1 MATTTYRRLINNVAQ
16 AETACP
22 SCNPQGNP
30 NGYTVLVCG
39 TTNTTFQVDSVNGF
53 NNTTSVLLTQ
63 LYSPG
68 QVVHIK
74 AGANNPEI
82 CAEIITYNSNPEQ
95 TNMFIDIQ
103 DGPFATCLA
112 CSNP

>member
-1 MATTTYRRLINNVAQ
+1 MANYRRLINGTVQ
-16 AETACP
+16 PLTACP
-22 SCNPQGNP
+22 NCGPQGNP
-30 NGYTVLVCG
+30 NGYTALACG
-39 TTNTTFQVDSVNGF
+39 TNTTFQVDSVNGF

-68 QVVHIK
+68 DVVHIK

-82 CAEIITYNSNPEQ
+82 CAEIVTYNNSPEQ

-103 DGPFATCLA
+103 DGPFPTCSD

>member
-39 TTNTTFQVDSVNGF
+39 
-53 NNTTSVLLTQ
+53 
-63 LYSPG
+63 
-68 QVVHIK
+68 
-74 AGANNPEI
+74 
-82 CAEIITYNSNPEQ
+82 
-95 TNMFIDIQ
+95 
-103 DGPFATCLA
+103 
-112 CSNP
+112 

>member
-1 MATTTYRRLINNVAQ
+1 MATTTYRRLINGLAQ

-30 NGYTVLVCG
+30 NGYTALACS
-39 TTNTTFQVDSVNGF
+39 TNIPYQVDSVNGF

-68 QVVHIK
+68 DIVHIK
-74 AGANNPEI
+74 ASANSPEI
-82 CAEIITYNSNPEQ
+82 CAEIITYNSSPEQ

-103 DGPFATCLA
+103 DGPFASCLD
-112 CSNP
+112 CQNP